1 MAACLITTG
10 GTNGTLRIEWDDAGS
25 GHNVLFSTF
34 GDVIWID
41 DTATNI
47 TYTTLTGDV
56 TAASG
61 CVTVTALP
69 QICYLL
75 EFDRWSGDPADI
87 TYISTFDAILLD
99 NTVYAFT
106 TAVDDTIMTSGSIV
120 SEVNSVV
127 AIDAVKIVAAKTA
140 NVDTN
145 YMTVSFIIRVLG
157 SEIPSLRLI
166 SPYGNV
172 SYIKGTVSASCLPT
186 GFTEIPIDETPA
198 P

>member
-1 MAACLITTG
+1 MAACSVTTG
-10 GTNGTLRIEWDDAGS
+10 GTNGTFRLDFDLGAD
-25 GHNVLFSTF
+25 HNVLYSTF

-41 DTATNI
+41 DTATNV

-56 TAASG
+56 TATSG
-61 CVTVTALP
+61 CVTITALP

-87 TYISTFDAILLD
+87 VYTSTFDAVLLD
-99 NTVYAFT
+99 STVYPFT
-106 TAVDDTIMTSGSIV
+106 TAVDDTIMASGSIV
-120 SEVNSVV
+120 SEINNEV
-127 AIDAVKIVAAKTA
+127 AIDEVKIVAAKSA

-145 YMTVSFIIRVLG
+145 YMTISFIIRVLG

-166 SPYGNV
+166 SPYSNV
-172 SYIKGTVSASCLPT
+172 SYIQGTVSASCLPS
-186 GFTEIPIDETPA
+186 GFVEIPIDETPA

>member
-10 GTNGTLRIEWDDAGS
+10 GTNGTLRIDFDLG
-25 GHNVLFSTF
+25 GDHNVLYSTH

-41 DTATNI
+41 DTATNV

-61 CVTVTALP
+61 CVTINALP

-75 EFDRWSGDPADI
+75 EYDRWSGDPAEVD
-87 TYISTFDAILLD
+87 YISQFDSVYLD
-99 NTVYAFT
+99 NTQYAFT
-106 TAVDDTIMTSGSIV
+106 TLIDDTIDGSAYIAN
-120 SEVNSVV
+120 EINNVV
-127 AIDAVKIVAAKTA
+127 AVNAVKVVAAKIA
-140 NVDTN
+140 HVDTN
-145 YMTVSFIIRVLG
+145 YMNISFIIRVLG
-157 SEIPSLRLI
+157 SEIPSLRLV
-166 SPYGNV
+166 SPYGNY

-186 GFTEIPIDETPA
+186 DFIEIPVDETPT